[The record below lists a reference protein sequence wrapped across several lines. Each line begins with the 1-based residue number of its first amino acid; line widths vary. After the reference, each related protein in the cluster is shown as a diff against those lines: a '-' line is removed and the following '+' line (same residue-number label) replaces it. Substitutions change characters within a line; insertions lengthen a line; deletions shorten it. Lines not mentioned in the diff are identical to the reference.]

1 MVDKKAATDKQAGE
15 GSLEKNLEHIDEALE
30 IMESHPDALA
40 EAEDDV
46 QEEMRRRD
54 REYKDA
60 RLHSTPKPRKHVR

>member
-1 MVDKKAATDKQAGE
+1 MANRKPV
-15 GSLEKNLEHIDEALE
+15 EKNEEESRLDLNRQHIDDALE
-30 IMESHPDALA
+30 IMETHPSELA
-40 EAEDDV
+40 TAEDDV